1 MAGRRYIVFVFT
13 LLVATVIF
21 TSWTRE
27 ARAVPS
33 FARQTGMDCMAC
45 HTVWPEL
52 TPLGRIFKLTGYTMS
67 KSGEKYQFPPP
78 VAGMFQASFTHTGK
92 PQPDATAPFN
102 SSANDNV
109 NLPQQASVFYAGKIY
124 EKLGAF
130 MQFSFDGVSNAF
142 FIDNTDIRFA
152 NNVKIGG
159 KQLIYG
165 ISFNNKPTM
174 QDVWN
179 TTPVWGFRYAAS
191 SVAPTPAASAVI
203 DGRLGSQV
211 GGLGIYAYWNN
222 LIYGEVN
229 FYRTAANGYPQF
241 LSAGTHVDSVVD
253 GVAPYWR
260 LYLQHQWGN
269 HTFMLGHYGMV
280 TNIFPQGQ
288 TRGDSDQFMDIAFDA
303 QYQYIAKK
311 HKFSVEATWIHEI
324 QDWQGSF
331 GLGDT
336 ASRFNNLD
344 TVRFNVNYFYWSNY
358 GTFGGTVAYFNTFG
372 GRDRVLYAED
382 PVGGSS
388 NGLPNS
394 NGVILQAQYLPP
406 IWDRRAKI
414 VVQYTIYNQF
424 NGAVSNY
431 DGFGRSA
438 SANNTLYLLT
448 WLMF

>member
-1 MAGRRYIVFVFT
+1 MAGRRYIVFVFI
-13 LLVATVIF
+13 LLVTAIIF
-21 TSWTRE
+21 TTWSRE

-33 FARQTGMDCMAC
+33 FARQTGMDCMNC

-67 KSGEKYQFPPP
+67 KSGKSYQFPPP

-124 EKLGAF
+124 DKLGAF

-152 NNVKIGG
+152 NHVKIGG

-165 ISFNNKPTM
+165 MSFNNNPTV

-179 TTPVWGFRYAAS
+179 TTPVWGFPYASS
-191 SVAPTPAASAVI
+191 SVAPTPAAGAVI

-222 LIYGEVN
+222 MIYGEVN
-229 FYRTAANGYPQF
+229 FYRTAANSYPQF
-241 LSAGTHVDSVVD
+241 LSAGTHVTSLID

-260 LYLQHQWGN
+260 LYLQHQWGKN
-269 HTFMLGHYGMV
+269 TFMLGHYGMV

-288 TRGDSDQFMDIAFDA
+288 TQGDSDQFVDIAFDA

-311 HKFSVEATWIHEI
+311 HKFSLATTWIHEI
-324 QDWQGSF
+324 QNWDASF
-331 GLGDT
+331 ALGDT
-336 ASRFNNLD
+336 ANSSDNLN
-344 TVRFNVNYFYWSNY
+344 TFRVNANYYYMSHY
-358 GTFGGTVAYFNTFG
+358 GTFGGNFAYFNTFG
-372 GRDRVLYAED
+372 SRDKGLYAPD
-382 PVGGSS
+382 QVNGSR
-388 NGLPNS
+388 NGFPNS
-394 NGVILQAQYLPP
+394 DGFILQAIYVPP
-406 IWDRRAKI
+406 VWDQAKI
-414 VVQYTIYNQF
+414 VVQYTIYNSF
-424 NGAVSNY
+424 NGAGTNY

-438 SANNTLYLLT
+438 SGNNTLYLLT

>member
-1 MAGRRYIVFVFT
+1 MSGQRYLVIVLAGLVAAIVFT
-13 LLVATVIF
+13 LC
-21 TSWTRE
+21 SRE
-27 ARAVPS
+27 AQAVPS

-52 TPLGRIFKLTGYTMS
+52 TPLGRTFKLTGYTMS
-67 KSGEKYQFPPP
+67 KTGKKYQFPPP

-124 EKLGAF
+124 DKLGAF
-130 MQFSFDGVSNAF
+130 MQFTFDGVSNAF

-152 NNVKIGG
+152 NITKLHD

-165 ISFNNKPTM
+165 ISFNNNPTV

-179 TTPVWGFRYAAS
+179 STPVWGFPYAAS
-191 SVAPTPAASAVI
+191 SVAPGPAAAAVI
-203 DGRLGSQV
+203 DGGLGSQV
-211 GGLGIYAYWNN
+211 GGLGIYGYWNN
-222 LIYGEVN
+222 LIYAEVN
-229 FYRTAANGYPQF
+229 FYRTAANSYPQF

-260 LYLQHQWGN
+260 LYLQHQMGK

-280 TNIFPQGQ
+280 TNIFPGGQ
-288 TRGDSDQFMDIAFDA
+288 TRGNSDLFTDIAFDA

-311 HKFSVEATWIHEI
+311 HKFSVQATWIHEI
-324 QDWQGSF
+324 QDWHASF
-331 GLGDT
+331 NLGNT

-344 TVRFNVNYFYWSNY
+344 TVRFNVNYSYWSRY

-372 GRDRVLYAED
+372 GRDRVLYAPD
-382 PVGGSS
+382 PVDGSK
-388 NGLPNS
+388 NGLPDS

-406 IWDRRAKI
+406 IWERRTKI
-414 VVQYTIYNQF
+414 VVQYIIYNQF
-424 NGAVSNY
+424 NGASSNY

-438 SANNTLYLLT
+438 SDNNTLYLLV
-448 WLMF
+448 WQMF